1 MVFASSR
8 APLHVLAARTRS
20 PSSCSSGG
28 GRVWRRAGILPVT
41 VTRMRPRDFSV
52 LTSPR
57 HVSEKWDIFSSVGKK
72 FYFDTHAIVQVLEA
86 NGFTTQQSEII
97 VSALLKIINANMDVI
112 FKDMFTKV
120 QQEISL
126 QQVMSQIASVKK
138 DMIILERSEFSALRT
153 ENEKVKI
160 ELQQL
165 KRQLSD
171 EIVKVRAN
179 IKLDFNMEKSGVKE
193 MYADNE
199 KKLLEVGTEIV
210 ELHTQQ
216 DRAMTQTKRK
226 IDTEVAG
233 LKTMLES
240 HKLDTIK
247 YLAGSVFTCLTIVL
261 GFYRLWM

>member
-20 PSSCSSGG
+20 PSSCSSGA

-153 ENEKVKI
+153 ENE
-160 ELQQL
+160 
-165 KRQLSD
+165 D